1 MIHRNQGTIAEI
13 KKDKYQN
20 QKERSSSVLLVKRTI
35 TRTPEQYKKMSKILD
50 VQLQGRQKRPNEC
63 VCVKEKVFVHN
74 NTSNNNMI
82 TEMKHNRIINVK
94 NKVMNDI

>member
-1 MIHRNQGTIAEI
+1 VRI
-13 KKDKYQN
+13 
-20 QKERSSSVLLVKRTI
+20 
-35 TRTPEQYKKMSKILD
+35 
-50 VQLQGRQKRPNEC
+50 QGRQKRPNEC
-63 VCVKEKVFVHN
+63 VYVKEKVFVYN